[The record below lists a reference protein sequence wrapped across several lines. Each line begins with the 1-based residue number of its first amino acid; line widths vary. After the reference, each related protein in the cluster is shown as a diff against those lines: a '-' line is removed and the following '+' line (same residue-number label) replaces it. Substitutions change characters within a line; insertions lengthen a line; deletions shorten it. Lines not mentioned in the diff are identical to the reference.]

1 MVQLSVPVRL
11 RRAILMNDVLL
22 VKRIVKNN
30 PRYLE
35 NPDFADR
42 GNTSLHLAAIKGHA
56 DIVKLLIAYGHDS
69 CVPVVDRTGYDS
81 APGISRNFDSSTPL
95 HLAASHSNT
104 TCVDYLCL
112 SFPQIINWGDGKGMT
127 ALMLAAQ
134 GSNPSHAP
142 LSTFLV
148 APDARPRALAT
159 GATTTSEDTATIS
172 TLLSYN
178 ASVTATDNAGNT
190 ALHHASAW
198 GNLKAV
204 RVLLSAG
211 AAPLAPN
218 KFNYTPL
225 DYSITVQAAQYFQN
239 LISEFERR
247 KIGDPRPSSSLSS
260 PSSLLRLRLNTFKAS
275 VTAEENR
282 SPIRTS
288 PVSPVQLRMKEA
300 FGQIN
305 AALTGKT
312 MSLGSSTTPAGVR
325 LVLDTDGSSHDISEK
340 LDEV

>member
-1 MVQLSVPVRL
+1 
-11 RRAILMNDVLL
+11 
-22 VKRIVKNN
+22 
-30 PRYLE
+30 
-35 NPDFADR
+35 
-42 GNTSLHLAAIKGHA
+42 
-56 DIVKLLIAYGHDS
+56 
-69 CVPVVDRTGYDS
+69 
-81 APGISRNFDSSTPL
+81 
-95 HLAASHSNT
+95 
-104 TCVDYLCL
+104 
-112 SFPQIINWGDGKGMT
+112 
-127 ALMLAAQ
+127 
-134 GSNPSHAP
+134 
-142 LSTFLV
+142 
-148 APDARPRALAT
+148 
-159 GATTTSEDTATIS
+159 
-172 TLLSYN
+172 
-178 ASVTATDNAGNT
+178 
-190 ALHHASAW
+190 
-198 GNLKAV
+198 
-204 RVLLSAG
+204 VLLSAG

>member
-1 MVQLSVPVRL
+1 MVQPAVPVRL
-11 RRAILMNDVLL
+11 RQAILMNDVLL

-30 PRYLE
+30 PGYLE

-42 GNTSLHLAAIKGHA
+42 GNTSLHLAAVKGHA
-56 DIVKLLIAYGHDS
+56 DIVKLLISYGHDS

-81 APGISRNFDSSTPL
+81 APGISRNLDSSTPL

-104 TCVDYLCL
+104 ACVDYLCL
-112 SFPQIINWGDGKGMT
+112 SFPHIINWGDGNGMT

-134 GSNPSHAP
+134 SSNPSHSP

-148 APDARPRALAT
+148 APEPRLRALTT
-159 GATTTSEDTATIS
+159 GAATASEDTATIS

-178 ASVTATDNAGNT
+178 ASLTVTDNAGNT

-211 AAPLAPN
+211 AAPLALN

-239 LISEFERR
+239 LMSEFERR
-247 KIGDPRPSSSLSS
+247 KIGDSRP
-260 PSSLLRLRLNTFKAS
+260 PSSLMQLRLNTFKAAA
-275 VTAEENR
+275 TADENR
-282 SPIRTS
+282 SPIRT
-288 PVSPVQLRMKEA
+288 SPVQLRMKEA

-305 AALTGKT
+305 AALMGKT
-312 MSLGSSTTPAGVR
+312 VSLGSSTATSTTAGIR
-325 LVLDTDGSSHDISEK
+325 LVLDTDSPSHDVGEK
-340 LDEV
+340 IDEI